1 LIACRARAEPDRAA
15 QRIQEI
21 LNPNLPTTVPA
32 EFMGLAPIYN
42 TIANA
47 QNGVNVLNG
56 GGLNFATNVAI
67 PETPLSSLNRQRS
80 VVAEFQQRLSASACR
95 IPTSSACR
103 RPASAIPMPPC
114 HKE

>member
-1 LIACRARAEPDRAA
+1 
-15 QRIQEI
+15 
-21 LNPNLPTTVPA
+21 
-32 EFMGLAPIYN
+32 MGLAPFYN

-80 VVAEFQQRLSASACR
+80 VVAEFPNNDVGVGVPNPNIIGVPSTSFRDPDAAVPQRMTAMPEPML
-95 IPTSSACR
+95 R
-103 RPASAIPMPPC
+103 R
-114 HKE
+114 